1 MANSGANSYS
11 KPIRLTSIRGNINRR
26 ILCGRFQ
33 CKSRILID
41 SIGILIPEIHPTLS
55 NEKKESEIVSSLT
68 AGIYNLVF
76 LKFSIGSTARII
88 VSGKN
93 DIDSISDYC

>member
-1 MANSGANSYS
+1 M
-11 KPIRLTSIRGNINRR
+11 
-26 ILCGRFQ
+26 
-33 CKSRILID
+33 
-41 SIGILIPEIHPTLS
+41 LS
-55 NEKKESEIVSSLT
+55 NDKKESEIVSSLT

-76 LKFSIGSTARII
+76 LKFSIGSTSRII